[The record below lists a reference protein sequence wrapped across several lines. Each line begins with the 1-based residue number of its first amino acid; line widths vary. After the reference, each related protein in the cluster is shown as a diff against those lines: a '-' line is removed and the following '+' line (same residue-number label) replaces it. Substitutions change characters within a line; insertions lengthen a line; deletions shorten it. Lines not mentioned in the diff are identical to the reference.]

1 MTTSSR
7 TPNWAE
13 DTDVDPQRVE
23 VALEQLCG
31 PAFMRVHSGFDS
43 FDQFLDESPWTV
55 ETHDDFE
62 EIPTARFDEYVA
74 EHTTFDTW
82 EAMLSTA
89 GRQWVIEQQ
98 E

>member
-1 MTTSSR
+1 VVHTIACDHELSDPKPGRRHRCRPTTGGS
-7 TPNWAE
+7 
-13 DTDVDPQRVE
+13 
-23 VALEQLCG
+23 G
-31 PAFMRVHSGFDS
+31 RVHSGFDS